1 VSASPELVARLGQ
14 DYTVYAFDYSEY
26 ETPLVGQGML
36 SRCLAAASSTPSSTA
51 FESETMV
58 TGRVCKNLLGLFADG
73 VKETLEVKL
82 RLVPVPICLQTEYLA
97 SMEGSRDVSMGMP
110 SGFDAA
116 GWSNLLNTNPFF
128 PVQGSSIPPS
138 PAIDQATGF
147 NGWGG
152 SQMTGPGLQQMSR
165 PSTPTLGLAAVNQSR
180 PQSRASVNR
189 RASIAQ
195 SVSSMQGNDMQNEIS
210 IEFEDGPA
218 PKRARTMKANW
229 RGPSAF
235 ATTSDSLRVTAST
248 AASIRNQRPSLGGI
262 ATSNLDGDIGGR
274 PPTPRPHS
282 AMARKSLLTRTTSL
296 AQEMSVHSSDGYVS
310 QFGDGGTDGYNTSP
324 EKSDRGSTPQDVPSS
339 PPVPRRPSPRQ
350 SSPAFADSG
359 FVSGPIDE
367 CMTENEEEGQS
378 PIEGETAA
386 VESIE
391 VPKKCGARPLLESGL
406 LVEQVMP
413 GDPQLLPMRML
424 PRPMKPPVVARPPS
438 RSRMSKAGSMSSP
451 GLAATALPS
460 EAAPPPMSMP
470 PPSFDRASSS
480 VPYPPSEPDRTSPE
494 LEPLPSNEEESNT
507 SRGKQANGPSLKRKT
522 AIQDRLARD
531 IQAGKMPPY
540 CRNCGDINTP
550 TWRKTFMQIVNG
562 NPEDRTEQ
570 ELKLIVGTEALKFD
584 DNEKVVQYRQYKKF
598 ISTQEAIDG
607 WQEVQ
612 LCNPCGIWLTKWTVM
627 RPQDRWY
634 KGVQPTRRS
643 KKRNARELSEI
654 PGSDAAAES
663 NVNQPEQSE
672 PPAPQPRPRRS
683 RTSSKLQRTQS
694 TASEAFG
701 EREQSVPSMPNAEA
715 QAALQRAIQ
724 SSPPRVVG
732 TRHSPIEL
740 EEEQATCRLIFPSP
754 RRAGHQ
760 KLLDAPSI
768 VVDPIKAT
776 PIITVPVVDLS
787 MIDPEL
793 IAASNDKE
801 NVAPV
806 LSATDEENLSNF
818 FDGLIEGSLS
828 PFRLPRTPKS
838 AKSAQASRTPTS
850 STRKRLALTPGD
862 FMNISRMAGHPGTP
876 SPSRLA
882 SSGMMLTAEAEMT
895 PFTRHLT
902 QLLADANDGGDGQ
915 NQFHGDLG
923 GLDVNFEFDASSMDG
938 MVLDGQDAGN
948 MFTFSDFSTEG
959 TAVKA
964 SSTIGSV
971 TESFDFEMYEDPV
984 ETKVEPDVETDVAVG
999 DGGKGDGPGDVDT
1012 TMMEKADDTLV
1023 PTGSVNEKA
1032 NGAVDETCEKNTIV
1046 GVECA

>member
-1 VSASPELVARLGQ
+1 VARLGQ

-58 TGRVCKNLLGLFADG
+58 TGRVCKNLLGVFAGG

-97 SMEGSRDVSMGMP
+97 SMEGSRDVSMAMP
-110 SGFDAA
+110 NGFDAA

-138 PAIDQATGF
+138 PAIDQATVF
-147 NGWGG
+147 NGWNG
-152 SQMTGPGLQQMSR
+152 SQMGGPGPQQMSR
-165 PSTPTLGLAAVNQSR
+165 PSTPIPGLAPVNQLR

-189 RASIAQ
+189 RASLAQ
-195 SVSSMQGNDMQNEIS
+195 SISSTQANDMHNDTS

-248 AASIRNQRPSLGGI
+248 AASIRIQRPSLGGI

-282 AMARKSLLTRTTSL
+282 SMARKSLLTRTTSL

-339 PPVPRRPSPRQ
+339 PPIPRLPSPRQ

-359 FVSGPIDE
+359 FVSGPMDE

-378 PIEGETAA
+378 PPEGDTAA

-391 VPKKCGARPLLESGL
+391 VPKKRGALPLLDSGL
-406 LVEQVMP
+406 MVEQIMP

-424 PRPMKPPVVARPPS
+424 PRPVRPPVIARPPP
-438 RSRMSKAGSMSSP
+438 RPRASKAGSMSSP
-451 GLAATALPS
+451 ALTSASLPS
-460 EAAPPPMSMP
+460 EAAPPPISMP

-494 LEPLPSNEEESNT
+494 VEPLPSNEEESNS

-562 NPEDRTEQ
+562 NPDERTEQ
-570 ELKLIVGTEALKFD
+570 ELKLIVGTEALQFD
-584 DNEKVVQYRQYKKF
+584 DNEKVIQYRQYKKF
-598 ISTQEAIDG
+598 ISTQEASDG

-612 LCNPCGIWLTKWTVM
+612 LCNPCGIWLTKWTFM

-634 KGVQPTRRS
+634 KGVQPTRKS
-643 KKRNARELSEI
+643 KKRNVRELSEI

-663 NVNQPEQSE
+663 SAVQPAQSE
-672 PPAPQPRPRRS
+672 APLPQPRPRRA
-683 RTSSKLQRTQS
+683 RTGSKLQRTQS

-701 EREQSVPSMPNAEA
+701 EREQSAPPMNNAEA

-724 SSPPRVVG
+724 SSPPRVAG
-732 TRHSPIEL
+732 TWHSPIEVD
-740 EEEQATCRLIFPSP
+740 EEQATCRLIFPSP

-768 VVDPIKAT
+768 VVDPVKVASSIVA
-776 PIITVPVVDLS
+776 PIVDLS

-838 AKSAQASRTPTS
+838 ARSGQASRTPTS

-862 FMNISRMAGHPGTP
+862 FMNISRMVGHSGTP

-882 SSGMMLTAEAEMT
+882 GTGMTLSAEAEMT

-902 QLLADANDGGDGQ
+902 QLLADANDGGNGQ
-915 NQFHGDLG
+915 DQFQGDLG
-923 GLDVNFEFDASSMDG
+923 GLGVNFEFDASSMDG
-938 MVLDGQDAGN
+938 MVMDGQDTGN
-948 MFTFSDFSTEG
+948 MFTFSDFSNEG
-959 TAVKA
+959 TAVRP

-984 ETKVEPDVETDVAVG
+984 ETKAEADVETTAAVSG
-999 DGGKGDGPGDVDT
+999 NGKGDGPGDVDT
-1012 TMMEKADDTLV
+1012 TMLERVDDTLV
-1023 PTGSVNEKA
+1023 PTERVSEEVN
-1032 NGAVDETCEKNTIV
+1032 GTVDETCEKGTSV
-1046 GVECA
+1046 GLTCA